1 MDRKGPLS
9 GQTMNH
15 GRSLQPC
22 FMASQPQFS
31 AFWFSLSC
39 PPPHTSYSAPPL
51 PLASSF
57 QIILETQM
65 FMYNI
70 RADDLKRPLN
80 VARSQRPLWINQP
93 FFGLSFLGR
102 PNIYTLGAGPI
113 RAPQQI
119 IHSCKQ
125 PSLVE
130 KKSLLIGV
138 TALILTAAGAELTR
152 FSGVQTF
159 PELQWILHK

>member
-1 MDRKGPLS
+1 MSRTKQASTTYGDNLDIQSSSLLSLLPNGQESLSVRISHESWQKPPTLLHGFPASALSFLVFSVLPPAPHLPLS
-9 GQTMNH
+9 TLP
-15 GRSLQPC
+15 S
-22 FMASQPQFS
+22 S
-31 AFWFSLSC
+31 
-39 PPPHTSYSAPPL
+39 

-65 FMYNI
+65 FVYNI
-70 RADDLKRPLN
+70 RADDLKRPLT

-102 PNIYTLGAGPI
+102 QNIYTLGAGPI
-113 RAPQQI
+113 SAPQQI

-130 KKSLLIGV
+130 KN
-138 TALILTAAGAELTR
+138 
-152 FSGVQTF
+152 
-159 PELQWILHK
+159 HD